1 MSDESP
7 LLKSLT
13 ENSTEVPVVAGSRDS
28 YALLLVLL
36 CVFAGGT
43 VLLLTILLIF
53 CHRCFPGGRRYSRA
67 SDDLEKTNTTYV
79 EETQP
84 SQDITI
90 RLEGVDGLSAAG
102 CHGDVEAE
110 GFLSAVSTGRRVSFN
125 EQAIY
130 EQSKKSQEKGRRYTL
145 TEGDFHH
152 LKRARLTHLH
162 IPPPALNILTIMES
176 SETSIQQP
184 MEEGLSWSPQSP
196 SGGLPGDT
204 LNSVLDT
211 SFTESLPSL
220 PAEAMGERGWTM
232 GGPRAD
238 ADPEVTRSSSGA
250 TVATGQG
257 FTKMFLTKLR
267 RHTSLEGASPYLRM
281 KRWRLDCNQRAASLD
296 MRGSP
301 KRRAFQRQRAASE
314 TLDHEEAESPAVGGD
329 FLCSLAPPLLP
340 DPASCPR
347 RLSAGSLPSPTLG
360 RLEVEAVMELSSGA
374 EPELTFDLPVTLTI
388 RSHPVGEENGLDAGH
403 EDDELEDEE
412 EEAEDEDQEEE
423 GGALG
428 ASGGGAAA
436 GGGQGGLRGWGGPG
450 GLLRRRTEGAA
461 DGGGDTAEPTP
472 YRDIWS
478 LRASL
483 EQYASSDLSS
493 NDRDS
498 TRSEADSLSSLGG
511 AGKAGGGAASGAG
524 TGSGTAAMMFQSQ
537 DIDEE
542 LPYDEP
548 PAVTELREEEEEEED
563 EEEERHRERRRRGGR
578 GGGGGDSVDSE
589 RGGSDGEAG
598 GRKLLQMDSGYASM
612 DAPPLAGGGG
622 GGGGKTA
629 SERRRY
635 FTCTGRKGTV
645 CESFEA
651 RLLQEDPDET
661 ELELEL
667 ESEENHADVEPEKLS
682 LAAAAPVAVIPKE
695 PRTLPIVKSPLA
707 QKPWLY
713 RRRDYSIDE
722 RTEALFNEF
731 LRHDPRLDPRPH
743 HHHSRSA
750 RSSRLHLRAQ
760 WQHAKQ
766 HSDPGGSAASA
777 TARLSPSLERLRWG
791 PLRRGESAGY
801 PLDASTPTATARYQL
816 HHHHHHHHHLHGP
829 LPRIAS
835 AADEENSEGGEEGT
849 EEPKS
854 ASGSVDE
861 QDTLELEEEQ
871 VEVRGDKV
879 EDNCSNNNSSS
890 SSSSGGGDIRST
902 VMHSEQ
908 GYESMEEMGGL
919 SVIPTPGP
927 EHCGTLEDP
936 GLLAADK
943 IAANLEERLY
953 GGLRRTHCVQE
964 QTVVVACVSSDDMTE

>member
-13 ENSTEVPVVAGSRDS
+13 KNSTEVPVVAGGRDS

-53 CHRCFPGGRRYSRA
+53 CHRCCPGGRRYSRA
-67 SDDLEKTNTTYV
+67 SDDLEKTNTTLV

-90 RLEGVDGLSAAG
+90 RLDGVDGLSAAG
-102 CHGDVEAE
+102 CHGDMEAE

-184 MEEGLSWSPQSP
+184 IEEGLSWSPQSP

-211 SFTESLPSL
+211 SFSESLPSL
-220 PAEAMGERGWTM
+220 PAEPVGERGWTM

-238 ADPEVTRSSSGA
+238 TDPEVTRSSSGA
-250 TVATGQG
+250 TVTTGQG

-281 KRWRLDCNQRAASLD
+281 KRWRLERNQRAASLD

-314 TLDHEEAESPAVGGD
+314 TLDQEEAESPAVGGD
-329 FLCSLAPPLLP
+329 FVCSLAPPLLP

-360 RLEVEAVMELSSGA
+360 RLEVVAVMELSSGA
-374 EPELTFDLPVTLTI
+374 EPELTYDLPMTLTV
-388 RSHPVGEENGLDAGH
+388 RSHAVGEENGLDAGH
-403 EDDELEDEE
+403 EDEELEDEE
-412 EEAEDEDQEEE
+412 EEEEEDEEEE
-423 GGALG
+423 GGAVG
-428 ASGGGAAA
+428 ASGGGAV
-436 GGGQGGLRGWGGPG
+436 GGGGAGGLRGWGGPG

-461 DGGGDTAEPTP
+461 DGGGDAAEPTP

-498 TRSEADSLSSLGG
+498 TRSDADSLSSLGG
-511 AGKAGGGAASGAG
+511 VGKAGGGAAALGAG
-524 TGSGTAAMMFQSQ
+524 TGSGSAAAAMMFQSQ

-548 PAVTELREEEEEEED
+548 SAVTELREEEEEEEED
-563 EEEERHRERRRRGGR
+563 EEEEEEERRRERRRRGGR
-578 GGGGGDSVDSE
+578 GGGGGTGDSVD
-589 RGGSDGEAG
+589 SDGEAG

-612 DAPPLAGGGG
+612 DAPPLSGGGG

-635 FTCTGRKGTV
+635 FTCAGRKGTV

-651 RLLQEDPDET
+651 RLLQEEPDET
-661 ELELEL
+661 ELELE
-667 ESEENHADVEPEKLS
+667 SEENRGQTEPEKLS
-682 LAAAAPVAVIPKE
+682 LAPAAPAAVIPKE
-695 PRTLPIVKSPLA
+695 PRTLPTVKSPLA
-707 QKPWLY
+707 QKPWQH

-743 HHHSRSA
+743 HHHHHPRSA

-760 WQHAKQ
+760 WQRAKQ
-766 HSDPGGSAASA
+766 HSDPGGSAAAA

-801 PLDASTPTATARYQL
+801 PLDASTPAATARYQL
-816 HHHHHHHHHLHGP
+816 QHHHHHHHHLHGP

-835 AADEENSEGGEEGT
+835 AADEENSEGAEEGA
-849 EEPKS
+849 EEPKT

-861 QDTLELEEEQ
+861 QEMLELEEEQ
-871 VEVRGDKV
+871 K
-879 EDNCSNNNSSS
+879 
-890 SSSSGGGDIRST
+890 
-902 VMHSEQ
+902 Q
-908 GYESMEEMGGL
+908 A
-919 SVIPTPGP
+919 

-964 QTVVVACVSSDDMTE
+964 QMVVVACTSPDDTAE